1 MPRRAAT
8 NVCAPRIDN
17 LEQRRKF
24 LADVSV
30 IAVVPAR
37 YASSRLPA
45 KALAEIAGV
54 PMVVRVWRQASK
66 AKSVARVIVATDDER
81 IAAAVRAAG
90 GEAIMTSPAHQS
102 GTDRIAEVASKVIA
116 DVYLSVQGDQPFIA
130 PADLDALAS
139 AMRSDASIQMATL
152 ATPIEDLADW
162 TNPNKV
168 KVVCGA
174 DGNALYF
181 SRSPIPHARDGGMP
195 KEALRH
201 IGVYAYRR
209 EFLMKFAALAM
220 GVLESLE
227 KLEQLRALEHGYT
240 IRVVKSVAPSLEVDT
255 ADDLARAR
263 AAAAESTR

>member
-1 MPRRAAT
+1 
-8 NVCAPRIDN
+8 
-17 LEQRRKF
+17 
-24 LADVSV
+24 V

-37 YASSRLPA
+37 YGSSRLPA

-54 PMVVRVWRQASK
+54 PMVVRVWQQASK
-66 AKSVARVIVATDDER
+66 AKSLDRVIVATDDER
-81 IAAAVRAAG
+81 IAAPVRAAG
-90 GEAIMTSPAHQS
+90 GEAMMTSPAHES
-102 GTDRIAEVASKVIA
+102 GTDRIAEVAAKIIG
-116 DVYLSVQGDQPFIA
+116 DIYLGVQGDQPFIA
-130 PADLDALAS
+130 PADLDALAA

-152 ATPIEDLADW
+152 ATPIVDHLEW
-162 TNPNKV
+162 TNPGKV

-209 EFLMKFAALAM
+209 DFLVKFAALGV
-220 GVLESLE
+220 GVLESIE

-240 IRVVKSVAPSLEVDT
+240 IKVIKSVAPSIEVDT

-263 AAAAESTR
+263 EAAADSTR